1 MRPRFIIFVI
11 ISAIVVLS
19 SCNDEQETN
28 KKIFRYNESAG
39 IGTLDPAFAKNQAIM
54 WPVHQ
59 LYNTLV
65 EVNDKTEIVPSIAKY
80 WSISTDKKTTTFII
94 RDDVYFHDDPCFG
107 NSNKRK
113 LVAGDVAYSLNRII
127 NPAVASPG
135 AWIFNSIIDS
145 IKPFVAINDTTFQ
158 LNVKQPF
165 SAILGILSM
174 QYCSIIPKE
183 AVDYYGADFRKH
195 PVGSGPFQFV
205 AWKEGQA
212 LILKKN
218 SNYFEKDSF
227 GKQLPYLD
235 GIAISFLNS
244 KTSEFLAFQQ
254 HKIDFINDM
263 DPAFKDEILSRKG
276 TLKSAWK
283 NKISI
288 AKNPYLNIEYLGIL
302 SDTSNTVLKDSP
314 LKIKKIRQAI
324 NYGIDRKKMIF
335 YLRNSIGYPANSGF
349 IPIGMPS
356 FDSSILKGYDYNP
369 QKAMSLIKEAGFD
382 KNNPMPAF
390 KLITVPNYANLGTF
404 IVNELKQLG
413 INISVEVVQKSLL
426 LEQMSK
432 SQISFFRG
440 SWIADY
446 PDEINFLGVFYS
458 KNPAPPNYT
467 RFSNKEYDQLF
478 ELANTETN
486 IANRNDLYR
495 RMQQIIIDESP
506 VIPLWYDMSLR
517 LYHNNL
523 KGFNTNALN
532 MLELRRVIKNVKY

>member
-1 MRPRFIIFVI
+1 MRPRFLILVI

-19 SCNDEQETN
+19 SCKDEQETN

-65 EVNDKTEIVPSIAKY
+65 EVNENTAIVPSLAKY
-80 WSISTDKKTTTFII
+80 WTISADKKTVTFTI
-94 RDDVYFHDDPCFG
+94 RDDVYFHDDPCFAK
-107 NSNKRK
+107 SQKRK
-113 LVAGDVAYSLNRII
+113 LIATDVVYSLNRII
-127 NPAVASPG
+127 DPAVASPG
-135 AWIFNSIIDS
+135 AWIFNNIIDS
-145 IKPFVAINDTTFQ
+145 INPFTAINDTTFQ
-158 LNVKQPF
+158 LTLHQPY

-183 AVDYYGADFRKH
+183 AIDFYGSDFRKH
-195 PVGSGPFQFV
+195 PVGTGPFQFV

-212 LILKKN
+212 MILKKN
-218 SNYFEKDSF
+218 SHYFEKDNL

-235 GIAISFLNS
+235 GIAVSFLNS

-254 HKIDFINDM
+254 NKIDFINDM
-263 DPAFKDEILSRKG
+263 DPAFKDEILSKKG
-276 TLKSAWK
+276 TLKPEWK
-283 NKISI
+283 DKITI

-302 SDTSNTVLKDSP
+302 SDTSNPVLKSSP

-349 IPIGMPS
+349 VPLGMPS
-356 FDSSILKGYDYNP
+356 FDSSLLKGYEYNP
-369 QKAMSLIKEAGFD
+369 QKVTTLIKEAGFD
-382 KNNPMPAF
+382 KNNPMPEF

-413 INISVEVVQKSLL
+413 IHISIEVVQKSLL

-432 SQISFFRG
+432 SQIAFFRG

-458 KNPAPPNYT
+458 NNPAPPNYT
-467 RFSNKEYDQLF
+467 RFTNKQYDQLF
-478 ELANTETN
+478 EIANTETN
-486 IANRNDLYR
+486 NAIRNELFR
-495 RMQQIIIDESP
+495 KMQQIIIDESP

-517 LYHNNL
+517 LYHKNMQ
-523 KGFNTNALN
+523 GFNTNALN
-532 MLELRRVIKNVKY
+532 MLELRRVVKE

>member
-1 MRPRFIIFVI
+1 MHQRFFQSVI
-11 ISAIVVLS
+11 ISAIVILC
-19 SCNDEQETN
+19 SCNHEQETN

-65 EVNDKTEIVPSIAKY
+65 EVNDKTEIVPSLAKS
-80 WSISTDKKTTTFII
+80 WTISSDKKTITFVL
-94 RDDVYFHDDPCFG
+94 RDDVYFHDDACFVKG
-107 NSNKRK
+107 KKRK
-113 LVAGDVAYSLNRII
+113 LIANDVAFSLTRLIA
-127 NPAVASPG
+127 PVVASPG
-135 AWIFNSIIDS
+135 AWIFNNIIDS
-145 IKPFVAINDTTFQ
+145 IKPFVALNDSTFQ
-158 LNVKQPF
+158 LNVRQPF

-183 AVDYYGADFRKH
+183 AIDFYGSDFRKH
-195 PVGSGPFQFV
+195 PVGTGPFQFV
-205 AWKEGQA
+205 TWKEGQA

-218 SNYFEKDSF
+218 SNYFEKDSL

-235 GIAISFLNS
+235 GISISFLNS
-244 KTSEFLAFQQ
+244 KTSEFLSFQQ
-254 HKIDFINDM
+254 NKIDFINDM
-263 DPAFKDEILSRKG
+263 DPTFKDEILSKKG
-276 TLKSAWK
+276 TLKSEWK

-302 SDTSNTVLKDSP
+302 TDTSNPVLTGSP

-324 NYGIDRKKMIF
+324 NYAIDRKKMIF

-349 IPIGMPS
+349 VPAGMPS
-356 FDSSILKGYDYNP
+356 FDSSILKGYDFNP

-382 KNNPMPAF
+382 NSNPMPEF

-413 INISVEVVQKSLL
+413 INISIEVVQKSLL

-432 SQISFFRG
+432 SQIAFFRG
-440 SWIADY
+440 SWIADF

-486 IANRNDLYR
+486 IAARNELYR
-495 RMQQIIIDESP
+495 KMQQIIIEESP

-532 MLELRRVIKNVKY
+532 MLELRRVIKNVKF

>member
-1 MRPRFIIFVI
+1 MRPRFLILVI

-19 SCNDEQETN
+19 SCKDEQETN

-65 EVNDKTEIVPSIAKY
+65 EVNENTAIVPSLAKY
-80 WSISTDKKTTTFII
+80 WTISADKKTVTFTI
-94 RDDVYFHDDPCFG
+94 RDDVYFHDDPCFAK
-107 NSNKRK
+107 SQKRK
-113 LVAGDVAYSLNRII
+113 LIATDVVYSLNRII
-127 NPAVASPG
+127 DPAVASPV
-135 AWIFNSIIDS
+135 AWIFNNIIDS
-145 IKPFVAINDTTFQ
+145 INPFTAINDTTFQ
-158 LNVKQPF
+158 LTLHQPY

-183 AVDYYGADFRKH
+183 AIDFYGSDFRKH
-195 PVGSGPFQFV
+195 PVGTGPFQFV

-212 LILKKN
+212 MILKKN
-218 SNYFEKDSF
+218 SHYFEKDNL

-235 GIAISFLNS
+235 GIAVSFLNS

-254 HKIDFINDM
+254 NKIDFINDM
-263 DPAFKDEILSRKG
+263 DPAFKDEILSKKG
-276 TLKSAWK
+276 TLKPEWK
-283 NKISI
+283 DKITI

-302 SDTSNTVLKDSP
+302 SDTSNPVLKSSP

-349 IPIGMPS
+349 VPLGMPS
-356 FDSSILKGYDYNP
+356 FDSSLLKGYEYNP
-369 QKAMSLIKEAGFD
+369 QKVTTLIKEAGFD
-382 KNNPMPAF
+382 KNNPMPEF

-413 INISVEVVQKSLL
+413 IHISIEVVQKSLL

-432 SQISFFRG
+432 SQIAFFRG

-458 KNPAPPNYT
+458 NNPAPPNYT
-467 RFSNKEYDQLF
+467 RFTNKQYDQLF
-478 ELANTETN
+478 EIANTETN
-486 IANRNDLYR
+486 NAIRNELFR
-495 RMQQIIIDESP
+495 KMQQIIIDESP

-517 LYHNNL
+517 LYHKNMQ
-523 KGFNTNALN
+523 GFNTNALN
-532 MLELRRVIKNVKY
+532 MLELRRVVKE

>member
-1 MRPRFIIFVI
+1 MQPRLFCYFI
-11 ISAIVVLS
+11 ISAFIVLC
-19 SCNDEQETN
+19 SCKQDQETN

-65 EVNDKTEIVPSIAKY
+65 EVNDKTVIVPSLAKS
-80 WSISTDKKTTTFII
+80 WSISSDKKTITFLL
-94 RDDVYFHDDPCFG
+94 RDDVYFHDDLCFG
-107 NSNKRK
+107 KIQKRK
-113 LVAGDVAYSLNRII
+113 LNAGDVVYSLKRII
-127 NPAVASPG
+127 DPAVASPG
-135 AWIFNSIIDS
+135 AWIFNNIIDS
-145 IKPFVAINDTTFQ
+145 IHPFVALNDTTFQ

-183 AVDYYGADFRKH
+183 AIDYYGSDFRKH

-218 SNYFEKDSF
+218 NNYFEKDST

-254 HKIDFINDM
+254 NKIDFINDM
-263 DPAFKDEILSRKG
+263 DPAFKDEILSKKG
-276 TLKSAWK
+276 TLKSEWK

-302 SDTSNTVLKDSP
+302 TDTTNPVLKFSP
-314 LKIKKIRQAI
+314 LKIKNIRQAI

-349 IPIGMPS
+349 VPIGMPS
-356 FDSSILKGYDYNP
+356 FDSSLLKGYDYNP

-382 KNNPMPAF
+382 NNNPMPAF

-467 RFSNKEYDQLF
+467 RFANKDYDHLF

-486 IANRNDLYR
+486 IATRNELYR
-495 RMQQIIIDESP
+495 KMQQIIIDESP

-532 MLELRRVIKNVKY
+532 MLELRRVVREE

>member
-1 MRPRFIIFVI
+1 MHPRFFYYLI
-11 ISAIVVLS
+11 ISAIVILC
-19 SCNDEQETN
+19 SCSHEQENN

-59 LYNTLV
+59 LFNTLV
-65 EVNDKTEIVPSIAKY
+65 EVNDKTEIVPSLAKSWIIAA
-80 WSISTDKKTTTFII
+80 DKKTITFLL
-94 RDDVYFHDDPCFG
+94 RDDVYFQDDPCFA
-107 NSNKRK
+107 NSQKRK
-113 LVAGDVAYSLNRII
+113 LIASDVVFSLNRII
-127 NPAVASPG
+127 DSKIASPG
-135 AWIFNSIIDS
+135 AWIFNNIIDS
-145 IKPFVAINDTTFQ
+145 LHPFVAINDTTFQ
-158 LNVKQPF
+158 LNLKQPF

-183 AVDYYGADFRKH
+183 AIEYYGSDFRKH
-195 PVGSGPFQFV
+195 PVGTGPFQFV

-218 SNYFEKDSF
+218 NNYFEKDSK

-254 HKIDFINDM
+254 NKIDFINDM

-276 TLKSAWK
+276 TLKTAWES
-283 NKISI
+283 KISI

-302 SDTSNTVLKDSP
+302 SDTSNAVLKDSP
-314 LKIKKIRQAI
+314 LKIKKIRKAI

-349 IPIGMPS
+349 IPLGMPS
-356 FDSSILKGYDYNP
+356 FDSSILKGYEYNP
-369 QKAMSLIKEAGFD
+369 IKAMNLIKEAGFD
-382 KNNPMPAF
+382 NNNPMPAI

-478 ELANTETN
+478 EMANTETN
-486 IANRNDLYR
+486 IATRNELYR
-495 RMQQIIIDESP
+495 KMQQIIIDESP

-523 KGFNTNALN
+523 KEFNTNALN
-532 MLELRRVIKNVKY
+532 MLELRRVEKN

>member
-1 MRPRFIIFVI
+1 MHQRFFHFVI
-11 ISAIVVLS
+11 ISAIVILC
-19 SCNDEQETN
+19 SCNHEQETN

-65 EVNDKTEIVPSIAKY
+65 EVNDKTEIVPSLAKS
-80 WSISTDKKTTTFII
+80 WTISSDKKTITFVL
-94 RDDVYFHDDPCFG
+94 RDDVYFHDDACFEK
-107 NSNKRK
+107 NKKRK
-113 LVAGDVAYSLNRII
+113 LIANDVAFSLTRII
-127 NPAVASPG
+127 TPTVASPG
-135 AWIFNSIIDS
+135 AWIFNNIIDS
-145 IKPFVAINDTTFQ
+145 IQPFVALNDSTFQ
-158 LNVKQPF
+158 LNVRQPF

-183 AVDYYGADFRKH
+183 AIDFYGSDFRKH
-195 PVGSGPFQFV
+195 PVGTGPFQFV
-205 AWKEGQA
+205 TWKEGQA

-218 SNYFEKDSF
+218 SNYFEKDSH

-244 KTSEFLAFQQ
+244 KTSEFLSFQQ
-254 HKIDFINDM
+254 NKIDFINDM
-263 DPAFKDEILSRKG
+263 DPAFKDEILSKKG
-276 TLKSAWK
+276 TLKSEWK

-288 AKNPYLNIEYLGIL
+288 TKNPYLNIEYLGIL
-302 SDTSNTVLKDSP
+302 TDTSNPVLTGSP

-324 NYGIDRKKMIF
+324 NYAIDRKKMIF

-349 IPIGMPS
+349 VPAGMPS

-382 KNNPMPAF
+382 NSNPMPEF

-413 INISVEVVQKSLL
+413 INISIEVVQKSLL

-432 SQISFFRG
+432 SQIAFFRG

-467 RFSNKEYDQLF
+467 RFTNKEYDELF
-478 ELANTETN
+478 EIANTETV
-486 IANRNDLYR
+486 IANRNVLFR
-495 RMQQIIIDESP
+495 KMQQIIIDESP

-532 MLELRRVIKNVKY
+532 MLELRRVVKE